1 MQAKK
6 IIALKRIENE
16 KELPKCPLK
25 GIGMASIESDPYPKK
40 NRIKN
45 QMEDKENEAIEE
57 KDKLKREQEIIKE
70 KLTCYLLRDN
80 YIENPKVL
88 LGCPIIIKQSTDQ
101 KGKSELYLIPQL
113 LTYKAYKLISSYYNT
128 KNQVKAENN
137 EYFSN
142 WLPIYIDEY
151 HYRMNREVI
160 INSLKAIKKESEFN
174 PEQIF
179 DILLIILNKMIKDM
193 LNEKSVI
200 NSSFIICL
208 FQYALLFK
216 RLSGEYKE
224 KYEVY
229 VNRKINLIKKNDYQ
243 INKDII
249 PDIDDFLMLIYL
261 SNKDMSR
268 PEMQKMQ
275 KVLIEEHLIRQMY
288 WMFHGPEFKETMK
301 SKVISSSLK
310 MKDEVY
316 LEKFQK
322 DPYFKMRYLDIFI
335 KELHKQDIYHQMIYI
350 ISNDYDYLWNYHN
363 NRNYAKRMAE
373 KGIKRS
379 FKKLYN
385 QCSQWS
391 KNRINNLIMEKM
403 HFSEFFQEEDKMM
416 LKEELYE
423 GYQVDEILKGASE
436 SSDLSDILRYA
447 YESQKGNQLLLVTF
461 CILKKIKEKGF
472 MEELKK
478 NYGIY
483 LGVDAFLKE
492 INQKLKEIK
501 RFKSLYEF
509 IGTDLGQ
516 DKTEMDLIVESYEK
530 AKKKQYIWVPNENQR
545 MNNQNQINQSSSY
558 RGNQYRGQRNGYGY
572 ENQYWYNQR
581 QRNEYG
587 YGNQYWYNQRER
599 NEYGYESQYWYNK
612 RW

>member
-6 IIALKRIENE
+6 TIALKRIENE

-25 GIGMASIESDPYPKK
+25 GIGMASIESDPYQKK

-57 KDKLKREQEIIKE
+57 KDKLERKQEIIKE

-101 KGKSELYLIPQL
+101 KGKSELFPIPQL
-113 LTYKAYKLISSYYNT
+113 LTNKAYKLITSYYNT

-179 DILLIILNKMIKDM
+179 DILLIILNKMIRDM
-193 LNEKSVI
+193 LNGKSII
-200 NSSFIICL
+200 NSSFIICY

-243 INKDII
+243 VNKDII

-261 SNKDMSR
+261 SNKDMST

-288 WMFHGPEFKETMK
+288 RMFHGPKFKETMK

-391 KNRINNLIMEKM
+391 KNRINKLILEKM

-501 RFKSLYEF
+501 SFKSLYEF

-545 MNNQNQINQSSSY
+545 MNNQNQINQSPSY

-572 ENQYWYNQR
+572 ESQYWYNQR

-587 YGNQYWYNQRER
+587 YGNQYWYNQRQR
-599 NEYGYESQYWYNK
+599 NGYGYESQYWYNK